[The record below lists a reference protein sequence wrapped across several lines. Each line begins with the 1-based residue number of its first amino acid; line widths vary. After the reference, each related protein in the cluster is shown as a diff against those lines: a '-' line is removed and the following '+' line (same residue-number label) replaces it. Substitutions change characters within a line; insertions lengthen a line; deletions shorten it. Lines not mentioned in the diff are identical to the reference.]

1 MEEKLFYTV
10 EEAAQMLGIAEFTV
24 RKWLRDGKLTGK
36 RVGRFWRI
44 NKDSVRNVLPENN
57 NPE

>member
-24 RKWLRDGKLTGK
+24 RKWLRDGKLAGK

-44 NKDSVRNVLPENN
+44 NKESVRSVLPENN